1 MKSFGKK
8 LLFSVLAL
16 VSGTTVAFSQSTTN
30 SGSSDFESE
39 RKTSFIELG
48 YYATSFDDVKL
59 SGHYGLSYTIL
70 PWKIADRFY
79 GGIHFSPFNFNF
91 GLVSS
96 DFTTDEI
103 KLGPAFGY
111 YFTPKIAFAIPL
123 NVICSVY
130 FDEKDNAK
138 TQWGME
144 IAPTLYLGKKCGIYF
159 GPLATTCF
167 ESGSE
172 FDFGF
177 KAGLYF

>member
-123 NVICSVY
+123 NVICTTT
-130 FDEKDNAK
+130 
-138 TQWGME
+138 TQWRLE
-144 IAPTLYLGKKCGIYF
+144 QAPTQSLAKKCRIYF